1 MMSVKSALFWMTG
14 VPLSIILLLALFL
27 HPG

>member
-1 MMSVKSALFWMTG
+1 MMSAKGALLWMTG